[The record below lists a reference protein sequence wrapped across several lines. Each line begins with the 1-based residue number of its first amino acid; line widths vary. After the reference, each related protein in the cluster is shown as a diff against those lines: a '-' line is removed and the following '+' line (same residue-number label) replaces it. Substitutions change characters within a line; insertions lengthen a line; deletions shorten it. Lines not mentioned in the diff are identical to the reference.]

1 MKKSIKQKAS
11 AKNINLQRD
20 RTVYPI
26 GDRRKHIESRASESH
41 VAPRLA
47 SRKKMFA
54 QSRQPSMVNRD
65 ERYQDKSEGR
75 RHVSRR
81 GGPVPASDY
90 RESVDDQQDLQS
102 ASHKKRFSGLEK
114 IRGRVSNALQSRR
127 LKSEHRTPAAK
138 QPYVKYL
145 LGIWGYYFVAKLAL
159 FGMGLI
165 AFHGFV
171 NLIFAVFV
179 LLPIADESMRKI
191 RFWFAVIFSVGLLY
205 YDSWLPSLGVV
216 MSQAS
221 MISGFSFGYVLDL
234 IARFINFSVLA
245 MLAAVWFVYW
255 LALRKINMTVPVMVA
270 LLGVFIYMSP
280 VSDYATQVF
289 NGLLSTGGSRNL
301 PVEAAKPDMDQ
312 VVKTF
317 FAKEALRTV
326 SFVTP
331 PAKSVPF
338 DIIFIHICSLSWDD
352 VSAVGLENHPLWK
365 RFDYLFTK
373 FNSATSYSGPAAIH
387 LLRATCGQTAHKKL
401 YSPVADNCYLMS
413 SLLRSGFAT
422 EFALNHNGRY
432 GGFINDVRT
441 GGRLT
446 APLMP
451 QEGLK
456 VAQYAFDQSPVY
468 DDSAVLDRWLEG
480 RQGSHRSR
488 VALYYNTVTLHDG
501 NHPVGTYSGSN
512 TIKTYRARLLK
523 FLDEMDA
530 FMQKL
535 DKLGRRAVI
544 VMVPEHGAALRGD
557 KRQMSGLREIPTP
570 AITTVPV
577 GIKVI
582 GGGVQREG
590 NALII
595 DKPSSFLAIA
605 AILKHMLAI
614 SPFNNSTFVP
624 AEYAENLPTTQFV
637 AQDASTTVAEYDH
650 KFYLSHGP
658 GQWEDY
664 TEFDKPV
671 AKP

>member
-11 AKNINLQRD
+11 AKNINFQRD
-20 RTVYPI
+20 RTVYPLS
-26 GDRRKHIESRASESH
+26 DRRKHTEARDSESY
-41 VAPRLA
+41 VERRLA
-47 SRKKMFA
+47 SRKKTLA
-54 QSRQPSMVNRD
+54 PSRQRPTVTRD
-65 ERYQDKSEGR
+65 ERYQDKGEGR

-81 GGPVPASDY
+81 GGSVPANDY
-90 RESVDDQQDLQS
+90 RDSVDDQQALQP
-102 ASHKKRFSGLEK
+102 ASHKKWFSGLEK
-114 IRGRVSNALQSRR
+114 IKGRVSDALPSRKR
-127 LKSEHRTPAAK
+127 KSEHRTPRAK
-138 QPYVKYL
+138 PPYVKYL
-145 LGIWGYYFVAKLAL
+145 LGVWGYYFVAKLVL
-159 FGMGLI
+159 FGLGLI

-179 LLPIADESMRKI
+179 LLPLADETMRKI
-191 RFWFAVIFSVGLLY
+191 RFLFAVIFSVGLLY

-221 MISGFSFGYVLDL
+221 MISGFSFGYILDL
-234 IARFINFSVLA
+234 ITRFINLSVLA

-255 LALRKINMTVPVMVA
+255 LALRKINMTVSVMVA
-270 LLGVFIYMSP
+270 LLGVFIYTSP
-280 VSDYATQVF
+280 VGDYATQVLK
-289 NGLLSTGGSRNL
+289 GLGGIRSSA
-301 PVEAAKPDMDQ
+301 VEAAKPDRDQ
-312 VVKTF
+312 VLKRF
-317 FAKEALRTV
+317 FAEEALRVV
-326 SFVTP
+326 SFSTP
-331 PAKSVPF
+331 PAQSVPF

-365 RFDYLFTK
+365 RFDYLFTQ
-373 FNSATSYSGPAAIH
+373 FNSAASYSGPAAIH
-387 LLRATCGQTAHKKL
+387 LLRATCGQTTHQKL
-401 YSPVADNCYLMS
+401 YSPVADHCYLMS

-422 EFALNHNGRY
+422 EFALNHNGQY

-468 DDSAVLDRWLEG
+468 DDLAVLDRWLAG

-488 VALYYNTVTLHDG
+488 VALYYNTITLHDG

-523 FLDEMDA
+523 FLDEMEA

-535 DKLGRRAVI
+535 DKSGRRAVI

-557 KRQMSGLREIPTP
+557 KRQISGLREIPTP

-590 NALII
+590 PALII
-595 DKPSSFLAIA
+595 DKPSSFLAISS
-605 AILKHMLAI
+605 ILKGMLAI

-624 AEYAENLPTTQFV
+624 AEYAVNLPTTQFV
-637 AQDASTTVAEYDH
+637 AQDASTTVEEYDH
-650 KFYLSHGP
+650 KFYLSHSP
-658 GQWEDY
+658 GHWEDY
-664 TEFDKPV
+664 TEFDQPV
-671 AKP
+671 ATP